1 MLHGK
6 KHLEEY
12 SDDILLFMCCKLWYA
27 AVVLYFTS
35 LYKCIFFQDLLALLK
50 NVENE
55 IKLCEVNL
63 KDELEKRRKYQVN

>member
-1 MLHGK
+1 MIFCNLCVVNYRMLQFNFI
-6 KHLEEY
+6 LEAY
-12 SDDILLFMCCKLWYA
+12 INAFL
-27 AVVLYFTS
+27 
-35 LYKCIFFQDLLALLK
+35 FQDLLALLK